1 MRRERES
8 RTANFRMPYRPRE
21 LVIRAREAAT
31 LLLATLDRNELVP
44 RFLDIYAA
52 ENRRPGRA
60 DAPAHYREQLETIRR
75 EAILAMV
82 LRAEAIFPARL
93 KVHVTVRTAKPRTT
107 KGKRG
112 KRGRKKAAAR
122 TPREQGWELAIP
134 LLDLFREEFFVALGQ
149 ALRWTED
156 EAQAFWRDLD
166 LYETLSANQPKR
178 KPARAVRTA
187 ASGPFVDRTALLLD
201 PSLMDQARRAAAK
214 FQLELDAAADR
225 ALRQAFSRRRS
236 N

>member
-1 MRRERES
+1 
-8 RTANFRMPYRPRE
+8 MPYRPRE

-31 LLLATLDRNELVP
+31 LLLATLDRDELVP
-44 RFLDIYAA
+44 RFLDVYAA

-60 DAPAHYREQLETIRR
+60 DQPAHYREQLETIRR

-82 LRAEAIFPARL
+82 LRAESIFPARL
-93 KVHVTVRTAKPRTT
+93 KVHVAVRSAKPRGKPA
-107 KGKRG
+107 KGAKRG
-112 KRGRKKAAAR
+112 EKKK
-122 TPREQGWELAIP
+122 TVGKKPKKQGWDIAIP

-156 EAQAFWRDLD
+156 DAQAFWRDLD
-166 LYETLSANQPKR
+166 MYETLNANEPKR
-178 KPARAVRTA
+178 RPVRGIRVA

-201 PSLMDQARRAAAK
+201 PSLMDQARRAASK
-214 FQLELDAAADR
+214 FQVELNAAADK
-225 ALRQAFSRRRS
+225 ALRHAFSRRRP